1 MNIRKNLAMVT
12 IFIVLTICLLPI
24 YGQSRL
30 NNTANTI
37 ENSAD
42 ENSNVNL
49 IDVNKGIPQLEGMD
63 STELLNQV
71 GEAAKKIAIGGLMFY
86 LILAVRLKKVFNK
99 EIEIISKNFP
109 ITISPHFTMKHV
121 YMPKIIIPL
130 WIV

>member
-1 MNIRKNLAMVT
+1 MDIRKNLAMVT

-24 YGQSRL
+24 YGQSLL

-49 IDVNKGIPQLEGMD
+49 IDVNKGTPQLEGMD

-71 GEAAKKIAIGGLMFY
+71 GKP
-86 LILAVRLKKVFNK
+86 LKK
-99 EIEIISKNFP
+99 
-109 ITISPHFTMKHV
+109 
-121 YMPKIIIPL
+121 
-130 WIV
+130 

>member
-1 MNIRKNLAMVT
+1 MDIRKNLAMVT

-49 IDVNKGIPQLEGMD
+49 IDVNKGTPQLEGMD

-71 GEAAKKIAIGGLMFY
+71 GEAAKK
-86 LILAVRLKKVFNK
+86 
-99 EIEIISKNFP
+99 
-109 ITISPHFTMKHV
+109 
-121 YMPKIIIPL
+121 
-130 WIV
+130 